1 MSFECSEEFNELES
15 LDQDFSNQACDDSEF
30 NEPDLPIWDED
41 GRIHLTRTTK
51 KGG

>member
-1 MSFECSEEFNELES
+1 MSSELPEEFVEL
-15 LDQDFSNQACDDSEF
+15 DCCDEEF